1 MVSVA
6 CCGRREWSNALGA
19 ILTLAH
25 SRLVAPLPS
34 GVGGAVGEEKRC
46 PVVTVLALYSF
57 SLSLKQAKF
66 SFLNVKTGR
75 AIKECIHVLFNNA
88 TCKHP

>member
-1 MVSVA
+1 MPPLLLTFSTQVASFFHLHSCDLAVVVVVVSVA
-6 CCGRREWSNALGA
+6 CCGRHEWSNALGA

-34 GVGGAVGEEKRC
+34 GVGGAVGEKRC

-57 SLSLKQAKF
+57 SLSLKQA
-66 SFLNVKTGR
+66 
-75 AIKECIHVLFNNA
+75 
-88 TCKHP
+88 